1 VGEHSTMNEITFE
14 VERDESGWLIASWD
28 APDGK
33 GGIATQGQDLR
44 ELQENVKEAV
54 VCHFEA
60 AAAPRAIRLHS
71 FPQSQSHFAQDPPGG
86 LATGGRKPGRFP
98 KQSLTSDLTLRAQ
111 RTQRGMTADGTDIRR

>member
-1 VGEHSTMNEITFE
+1 MNEITFE
-14 VERDESGWLIASWD
+14 VERDDSGWLIASWD

-71 FPQSQSHFAQDPPGG
+71 FPV
-86 LATGGRKPGRFP
+86 TKPFCP
-98 KQSLTSDLTLRAQ
+98 KPFRRSCDRRA
-111 RTQRGMTADGTDIRR
+111 

>member
-1 VGEHSTMNEITFE
+1 MLKAEGGQAHTSATITPHQQLLLVSGTHVGEHSTMNEITFE

-60 AAAPRAIRLHS
+60 AAAA
-71 FPQSQSHFAQDPPGG
+71 AGKPGPALIG
-86 LATGGRKPGRFP
+86 HTGGRG
-98 KQSLTSDLTLRAQ
+98 SRALLS
-111 RTQRGMTADGTDIRR
+111 

>member
-1 VGEHSTMNEITFE
+1 MNEITFE
-14 VERDESGWLIASWD
+14 VERDDSGWLIASWD

-60 AAAPRAIRLHS
+60 AAAPASKFHYCS
-71 FPQSQSHFAQDPPGG
+71 
-86 LATGGRKPGRFP
+86 ATKAKPI
-98 KQSLTSDLTLRAQ
+98 LTQRRRERREAQ
-111 RTQRGMTADGTDIRR
+111 RKRTLCEPLRLFAPLR

>member
-1 VGEHSTMNEITFE
+1 MNEITFE

-54 VCHFEA
+54 GCHFEA
-60 AAAPRAIRLHS
+60 AAAPTSKSASATNITLFIEYSSLRIQQGRERS
-71 FPQSQSHFAQDPPGG
+71 VPGA
-86 LATGGRKPGRFP
+86 LICIFW
-98 KQSLTSDLTLRAQ
+98 LRGYQ
-111 RTQRGMTADGTDIRR
+111 

>member
-1 VGEHSTMNEITFE
+1 MGEHSTMNEITFE

-54 VCHFEA
+54 LCHFEA
-60 AAAPRAIRLHS
+60 AAAPRAIRLH
-71 FPQSQSHFAQDPPGG
+71 FINDPVLVTPLRF
-86 LATGGRKPGRFP
+86 LATCPAPRRQGHLNASVSLLPGKLARTFGWP
-98 KQSLTSDLTLRAQ
+98 KAAS
-111 RTQRGMTADGTDIRR
+111 M

>member
-1 VGEHSTMNEITFE
+1 MNEITFE

-54 VCHFEA
+54 LCHFEEA
-60 AAAPRAIRLHS
+60 AASRAIR
-71 FPQSQSHFAQDPPGG
+71 AQ
-86 LATGGRKPGRFP
+86 
-98 KQSLTSDLTLRAQ
+98 
-111 RTQRGMTADGTDIRR
+111 IRRRHNLSLLPGERIRPVLRNGLIGIEGLENPT